1 MLQYARPTKQCL
13 LLSMRSIGLA
23 ALLLIANLLGHVR
36 KSYAQLTLLL
46 IAVARRTR
54 SHFHTPPSPLSP
66 HTLCLLALSDTLTPL
81 LTLPTPRPPLP

>member
-1 MLQYARPTKQCL
+1 
-13 LLSMRSIGLA
+13 MRSIGLA
-23 ALLLIANLLGHVR
+23 ALLLIANLLRHVR

-54 SHFHTPPSPLSP
+54 SHFHTPPSPLR
-66 HTLCLLALSDTLTPL
+66 LLALSDNLTPL